1 MSYILDALQKAERER
16 KMGAVPT
23 LHTTLAAPMPEV
35 RPTQWFY
42 LILALI
48 LVACGVLIGW
58 LQPWR
63 KADAAVPASAPV
75 VQRIEP
81 AQPVEAAAPLPTASA
96 APPVAVNVPPA
107 VPVDPAP
114 TPSPIAQPV
123 PAAAVTTR
131 PAPPVAAPAPTAS
144 APQPLGEPPLLDT
157 LPAGLRQGI
166 PAMTVLVHSY
176 SSQRKDRVVMI
187 NNKPLHEGDY
197 LTPEV
202 RLEEIT
208 PEGMIFI
215 YKGVRFRT
223 GVR

>member
-16 KMGAVPT
+16 KMGEVPT
-23 LHTTLAAPMPEV
+23 LHTTLAAPTTEV

-42 LILALI
+42 LVLALI

-63 KADAAVPASAPV
+63 QPDAVAPAVAPV
-75 VQRIEP
+75 VLPIEP
-81 AQPVEAAAPLPTASA
+81 ARHLEAATPLPTTPA
-96 APPVAVNVPPA
+96 APPVAAIVPPA
-107 VPVDPAP
+107 APVDPVP
-114 TPSPIAQPV
+114 TALPLAQAV
-123 PAAAVTTR
+123 PAATVAAR
-131 PAPPVAAPAPTAS
+131 PAPPAAAPAQP
-144 APQPLGEPPLLDT
+144 PLGEPPLLDT
-157 LPAGLRQGI
+157 LPASLRQGI

-215 YKGVRFRT
+215 HKGVRFRT